1 MSDERL
7 YQMISAAMEK
17 QGKDLLDH
25 SVKAEESAKVLQG
38 QISAIVANQSAFTV
52 QVDNIN
58 KQLTHM
64 QNTFE
69 PIITAT
75 AVNSKDILDA
85 DREIQKIYVM
95 IGEDRNKIRD
105 VTAASSDSR
114 PTFWELPVAR
124 MVVGLAILVVVGLIG
139 LAGYNVIK
147 PATEL
152 LMP

>member
-1 MSDERL
+1 MTDERL
-7 YQMISAAMEK
+7 YEMIRAAMDK
-17 QGKDLLDH
+17 QGKDLYDH
-25 SVKAEESAKVLQG
+25 SVKAEESAKLLQG
-38 QISAIVANQSAFTV
+38 QISAIVATQTGVKV
-52 QVDNIN
+52 QIDNIN

-64 QNTFE
+64 QTTFE

-85 DREIQKIYVM
+85 DRNIEKIFVM
-95 IGEDRNKIRD
+95 IGEDRNKIREIS
-105 VTAASSDSR
+105 TGTIASH

-139 LAGYNVIK
+139 LAGYNVIT

-152 LMP
+152 LTP